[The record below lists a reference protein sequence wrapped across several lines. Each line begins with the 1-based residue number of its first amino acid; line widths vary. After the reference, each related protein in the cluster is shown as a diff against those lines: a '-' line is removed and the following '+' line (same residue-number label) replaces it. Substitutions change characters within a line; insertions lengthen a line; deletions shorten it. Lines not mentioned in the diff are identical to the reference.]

1 MPKKLKG
8 HILLSLEFIDSD
20 KRKMLLTVKG
30 YSLKEVDLALK
41 ELKKEDADP
50 KNKIAVLLA
59 TDNINF
65 IEKNI
70 L

>member
-1 MPKKLKG
+1 
-8 HILLSLEFIDSD
+8 
-20 KRKMLLTVKG
+20 MLLTVKG